1 MVGLFFAVGI
11 VLLLVLVLGVFV
23 PWLRDSKRRVENTRA
38 SDETLEYAVPPGQ
51 DVAAVVAT
59 LRRHGLEGVPVVRE
73 GADVVIVRTPSG
85 PEGRERVRIAI
96 AEAPGVNEPGHGG
109 DPAAESGGPS
119 APEAE
124 PADSAGSA
132 GSRRV
137 RFTDE

>member
-1 MVGLFFAVGI
+1 MVGLFYAAGI
-11 VLLLVLVLGVFV
+11 VLLLVLALGVFV
-23 PWLRDSKRRVENTRA
+23 PWLRDSKRRVEQTRE
-38 SDETLEYAVPPGQ
+38 SSETLEYAVPPGQ

-59 LRRHGLEGVPVVRE
+59 LRRHGIEGVPVVRQ

-96 AEAPGVNEPGHGG
+96 AEAPGVNEPDHGG
-109 DPAAESGGPS
+109 DPAAEPGGPG

-124 PADSAGSA
+124 STGSA
-132 GSRRV
+132 GTAGSPRV